1 MKNITPELC
10 HFVRTHFDEILRQ
23 CMHGQTYVACGGGET
38 RGHMHKFFLT
48 MVAKRG
54 LLIC

>member
-38 RGHMHKFFLT
+38 RGHMHKIFLT